1 MSRIYKISRNFL
13 FILILFIIVFIMI
26 KEGFSADSDTRKFLN
41 IITQL
46 ENYGITWWVIVIF
59 IIIAVVVWSMIAES
73 GQISTMARNY

>member
-1 MSRIYKISRNFL
+1 
-13 FILILFIIVFIMI
+13 MI